1 MNRKNDTQLSLGQR
15 FRANLATWFPVR
27 QIVIREGSAVRALT
41 LTTRLQASIAAVG
54 LICVAWIVVGTA
66 GYTYQTFKV
75 DKKNGEIERTRLAYH
90 ELIEEVSS
98 QHEKF
103 MSITK
108 DLNYYRT
115 YLLTLIEQNEGLRN
129 DLASIHDRLEDS
141 ETERERYASAEEA
154 LRKQL
159 HGLES
164 ELTNLSERND
174 LLQTDVTVMRTRIVS
189 TDDERRRAA
198 AARASI
204 DRNIARLEG
213 ELSSAQNR
221 AVELEK
227 ILAQKQQVVDQAQ
240 AGRRQAVADR
250 DAAVEKASQI
260 EAKMATLTQ
269 QQQQALAKLQERTQ
283 GTLQRV
289 EAVFTAAGVDPK
301 RLSPLMTGR
310 DGKGARG
317 GPFIPWSDQVKE
329 LAPEVRGKT
338 DQLGNSI
345 ERLEVLRPLL
355 NSLPLSVPVR
365 NDFAV
370 MSSFGYRKDPF
381 NGRAAL
387 HEGVDLQAPL
397 RTPIRP
403 GAPGRVVFAGWHPQY
418 GRLVEVDHGFSIRTR
433 YAHMDELSVTDG
445 QEVDRATV
453 LGLMGRSGRA
463 SGIHLHYEVVV
474 NGRPLDPANFM
485 RAASYVFKVK

>member
-1 MNRKNDTQLSLGQR
+1 MRDKTIRHPLGQHLHEKMQR
-15 FRANLATWFPVR
+15 WFPTR
-27 QIVIREGSAVRALT
+27 QLVIREGSTVRAVT
-41 LTTRLQASIAAVG
+41 LSTSLQASLAAVA
-54 LICVAWIVVGTA
+54 LVLMTWAVAGTA
-66 GYTYQTFKV
+66 GYSYQAYKV
-75 DKKNGEIERTRLAYH
+75 DKKNGEIERTRIAYH

-98 QHEKF
+98 QHQKF

-141 ETERERYASAEEA
+141 ETERERYANAEDA

-221 AVELEK
+221 SIELEK
-227 ILAQKQQVVDQAQ
+227 ILVQKQQVVDQAQ
-240 AGRRQAVADR
+240 TVRRQAIAER
-250 DAAVEKASQI
+250 DSAVEKAAQI

-301 RLSPLMTGR
+301 RLSPLINGR

-317 GPFIPWSDQVKE
+317 GPFVPWSDQVKE

-338 DQLGNSI
+338 DQLGTSI
-345 ERLEVLRPLL
+345 ERLDVLRPLL

-365 NDFAV
+365 NDYAV
-370 MSSFGYRKDPF
+370 MSGFGYRKDPF
-381 NGRAAL
+381 NGRSAL
-387 HEGVDLQAPL
+387 HEGLDLQAAH

-403 GAPGRVVFAGWHPQY
+403 GSPGRVVFAGWHPQY
-418 GRLVEVDHGFSIRTR
+418 GRLVEVDHGYSIRTR
-433 YAHMDELSVTDG
+433 YAHMDEISVTDG
-445 QEVDRATV
+445 QEVDRGTV

-463 SGIHLHYEVVV
+463 SGVHLHYEVVV

-485 RAASYVFKVK
+485 RAANYVLKVK

>member
-1 MNRKNDTQLSLGQR
+1 MIRDNTIRHSVAQR
-15 FRANLATWFPVR
+15 LRAKLHQWFPAR
-27 QIVIREGSAVRALT
+27 QLVIREGLTVRAVNLSTRFQT
-41 LTTRLQASIAAVG
+41 LIAAVS
-54 LICVAWIVVGTA
+54 LILLIWTVAGTI
-66 GYTYQTFKV
+66 GYTYQTYKI
-75 DKKNGEIERTRLAYH
+75 DKKNGDIERTRIAYH

-98 QHEKF
+98 QHSKF

-115 YLLTLIEQNEGLRN
+115 YLLTLIEQNEGLRS

-141 ETERERYASAEEA
+141 ETERERYANAEEA

-159 HGLES
+159 HGIES

-213 ELSSAQNR
+213 ELSSTQNR
-221 AVELEK
+221 AMELEK
-227 ILAQKQQVVDQAQ
+227 FLVQKQQVVDQAQ
-240 AGRRQAVADR
+240 TVRRQAVAER
-250 DAAVEKASQI
+250 DSAVEKAAQV
-260 EAKMATLTQ
+260 EAKMAALAQ

-301 RLSPLMTGR
+301 RLSPLINGR

-317 GPFIPWSDQVKE
+317 GPFVPWSDQVKE

-338 DQLGNSI
+338 DQLGTSI
-345 ERLEVLRPLL
+345 ERLDALRPLL

-365 NDFAV
+365 NDYAV
-370 MSSFGYRKDPF
+370 MSAFGYRKDPF

-387 HEGVDLQAPL
+387 HEGLDLQAAH

-418 GRLVEVDHGFSIRTR
+418 GRLVEIDHDYSIRTR
-433 YAHMDELSVTDG
+433 YAHLDEISVTDG
-445 QEVDRATV
+445 QEVDRGTI

-463 SGIHLHYEVVV
+463 SGVHLHYEVVV
-474 NGRPLDPANFM
+474 SGRPLDPANFM

>member
-1 MNRKNDTQLSLGQR
+1 
-15 FRANLATWFPVR
+15 
-27 QIVIREGSAVRALT
+27 
-41 LTTRLQASIAAVG
+41 
-54 LICVAWIVVGTA
+54 
-66 GYTYQTFKV
+66 
-75 DKKNGEIERTRLAYH
+75 
-90 ELIEEVSS
+90 
-98 QHEKF
+98 
-103 MSITK
+103 
-108 DLNYYRT
+108 
-115 YLLTLIEQNEGLRN
+115 
-129 DLASIHDRLEDS
+129 
-141 ETERERYASAEEA
+141 
-154 LRKQL
+154 
-159 HGLES
+159 
-164 ELTNLSERND
+164 D

-221 AVELEK
+221 AIELEK
-227 ILAQKQQVVDQAQ
+227 ILVQKQQVVDQAQ
-240 AGRRQAVADR
+240 TVRRQAVAER
-250 DAAVEKASQI
+250 DSAVEKAAQV
-260 EAKMATLTQ
+260 EAKMAALAQ

-301 RLSPLMTGR
+301 RLSPIINGR

-317 GPFIPWSDQVKE
+317 GPFVPWSDQVKE

-338 DQLGNSI
+338 DQLGTSI
-345 ERLEVLRPLL
+345 ERLDVLRPLL

-365 NDFAV
+365 NDYAV
-370 MSSFGYRKDPF
+370 MSGFGYRKDPF

-387 HEGVDLQAPL
+387 HEGLDLQAAH

-418 GRLVEVDHGFSIRTR
+418 GRLVEVDHGYSIRTR

-445 QEVDRATV
+445 QEVDRGTV

-463 SGIHLHYEVVV
+463 SGVHLHYEVVV